1 MLLTASPALST
12 QPPLNL
18 GVCPPLLGAAMA
30 GVDVDEL
37 LAAVGLDRAMVED
50 LDATVAAP
58 ARGALW
64 REAIERTRDPALA
77 LHTAEQLPF
86 GTFDVVDYV
95 AAQAPTVGEG
105 MAALSRYF
113 RIIGG
118 DFVMTFERDDR
129 GGRLALELPA
139 GWGARGTYSL
149 EFILTCVVTRFRATV
164 ETRWDPVE
172 MQLQHS
178 RPAHVA
184 EYERI
189 FACPLHFE
197 RPANLLVFD
206 RATLDL
212 PQPRADTRLRIVL
225 ERVAAEALARLPEVQ
240 GFTAQVRQVLG
251 QMLGEE
257 ASRDPTLERVARKL
271 AISTRTLERRL
282 HAEGTSFQAQ
292 LSALRCELA
301 RSYLAN
307 RRIAISEVAYLL
319 GFSEPSAFHR
329 AFKRWTGHT
338 PQAWRSRT
346 V

>member
-1 MLLTASPALST
+1 M
-12 QPPLNL
+12 
-18 GVCPPLLGAAMA
+18 
-30 GVDVDEL
+30 
-37 LAAVGLDRAMVED
+37 
-50 LDATVAAP
+50 
-58 ARGALW
+58 
-64 REAIERTRDPALA
+64 
-77 LHTAEQLPF
+77 
-86 GTFDVVDYV
+86 

-172 MQLQHS
+172 MQLQHP